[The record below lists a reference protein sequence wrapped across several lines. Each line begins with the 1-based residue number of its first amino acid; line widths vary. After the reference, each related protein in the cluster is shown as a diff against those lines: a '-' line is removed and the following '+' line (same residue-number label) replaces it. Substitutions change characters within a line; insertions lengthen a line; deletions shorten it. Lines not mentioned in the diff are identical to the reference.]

1 MYFYGGTWKYI
12 HVYKYIYMLPTGI
25 LSFVGKAALSYLEQD
40 VRPLFATLEPKL
52 EAERR

>member
-1 MYFYGGTWKYI
+1 MS
-12 HVYKYIYMLPTGI
+12 PTGI